1 MTLSVLDNVLWAAS
15 LLGHMVLAVVLI
27 SRRRVRQFPVFS
39 SFIVFSAV
47 ATVGLFVTSRRA
59 SSHAYFVGYW
69 INAGLDYA
77 FQVALIVEI
86 GRSVLRPTG
95 RWVLEA
101 RKSFLVWSAAGLV
114 AAALV
119 AFEVGPTQSKGFELW
134 ATRLTMFTDLMTCGL
149 FLAMM
154 TAANRLG
161 LLWRNQVFAIGQGLF
176 IWAFIELLADVA
188 HTALGWNREFV
199 VLDHIQMVA
208 YLAVVIFWSV
218 TFWLPERARAELSPE
233 IRNYLVAAARKLE
246 YDSRSINMPRP

>member
-1 MTLSVLDNVLWAAS
+1 MNLSVLDNVLWAAS
-15 LLGHMVLAVVLI
+15 LVGHVALVIVLILRKKVREFPVFFMAISFLALSTVSLFLI
-27 SRRRVRQFPVFS
+27 SRFGTKHQYFQTYWITSGVNYLVQ
-39 SFIVFSAV
+39 
-47 ATVGLFVTSRRA
+47 VGL
-59 SSHAYFVGYW
+59 
-69 INAGLDYA
+69 
-77 FQVALIVEI
+77 LIEI
-86 GRSVLRPTG
+86 ARIVLRPTG

-101 RKSFLVWSAAGLV
+101 RKSFLLWGALGLIV
-114 AAALV
+114 AAAV

-176 IWAFIELLADVA
+176 VWAFIELLADVA
-188 HTALGWNREFV
+188 HTALGWNREFII
-199 VLDHIQMVA
+199 LDHVQMFA